1 MAEKPLNKNIVWL
14 KDIKKH
20 HIPLVGG
27 KGANLGEMFEKFPIP
42 NGFCITVNV
51 YDKFLDYNNLKD
63 KIAVLLKDIDVEDT
77 KKLEDTAKKIRKLI
91 ENSAIPQNLID
102 EKKFHYNKLKNKK
115 VAVRSSATA
124 EDLPTASFAGQ
135 QDTFLNIEGHVDFVN
150 AVKKCWASLFTSRA
164 IYYRQ
169 QKGFRHEDVKISV
182 VVQEMVDAKYAGV
195 MFTLDPI
202 HKKFS
207 LIEVVKGLGE
217 KLVSG
222 QVTPNT
228 YFLDKKT
235 FEINNT
241 NIMFELDE
249 KIIKDIAKVGEEI
262 EKHYKQ
268 PMDVEWVIDNNDK
281 LHIVQARPI
290 TTL

>member
-1 MAEKPLNKNIVWL
+1 MEDKNIVWF

-20 HIPLVGG
+20 NIPLVGG
-27 KGANLGEMFEKFPIP
+27 KGANLGEMYNHFPIP
-42 NGFCITVNV
+42 NGFCITVNA
-51 YDKFLDYNNLKD
+51 YDKFLDYNKLKE
-63 KIAVLLKDIDVEDT
+63 KIAGILAGIDVEDT
-77 KKLEDTAKKIRKLI
+77 ENLEKSAKKIRKLI
-91 ENSAIPQNLID
+91 EEAIIPQNLIE
-102 EKKFHYNKLKNKK
+102 EKKRHYDNLKYKK

-135 QDTFLNIEGHVDFVN
+135 QDTYLNIEGHADYVN
-150 AVKKCWASLFTSRA
+150 AVKRCWASLFTSRA
-164 IYYRQ
+164 IYYRE
-169 QKGFRHEDVKISV
+169 KNGFSREDVKISV

-207 LIEVVKGLGE
+207 LVEAVEGLGE

-222 QVTPNT
+222 EVTPNT
-228 YFLDKKT
+228 YFLDKNT
-235 FEINNT
+235 HELGQT
-241 NIMFELDE
+241 NIMFEMDD
-249 KIIKDIAKVGEEI
+249 KIIKRVSKEGEKI
-262 EKHYKQ
+262 ENHYGQ
-268 PMDVEWVIDNNDK
+268 PMDVEWVIDHDNK